1 MKNLFQIFLLA
12 AVMLFSVSAYAQSH
26 VKFVIKNAGFNTSG
40 SFSDFKANINYDKNN
55 QRASTF
61 SGTIKTTSVNT
72 SNNARDNHLRKDD
85 FFDVAKY
92 PEMTFK
98 STGVSPV
105 SSSKIKVVGDLTI
118 KNVTKKVVFDVNV
131 SESGGKT
138 VFTTSLT
145 INRLDYGV
153 GTSSW
158 TLANELTMD
167 LRFEK

>member
-1 MKNLFQIFLLA
+1 
-12 AVMLFSVSAYAQSH
+12 
-26 VKFVIKNAGFNTSG
+26 
-40 SFSDFKANINYDKNN
+40 
-55 QRASTF
+55 
-61 SGTIKTTSVNT
+61 
-72 SNNARDNHLRKDD
+72 
-85 FFDVAKY
+85 
-92 PEMTFK
+92 MTFK